1 LFFPLRNRVQAFIDK
16 RFYRRKYDA
25 VKTLADFSATAR
37 DEVELDKL
45 TERLVAVVEETM
57 QPEKVSVWLKK
68 DNQESRKQAP

>member
-1 LFFPLRNRVQAFIDK
+1 MFFPLRNRVQAFIDK